1 MNANTLLISVD
12 QLQEIIKNQQLPF
25 LIFDCRFDL
34 SKPALG
40 YEQFIQGH
48 IPNARYV
55 DLEKNLSGPKNP
67 LQGRHPLPTPEEWA
81 QTRANLGI
89 SENTLVI
96 LYDFLENTYS
106 ARMWWMLKAV
116 GHQHIHILDGGYLAW
131 LSAGG
136 VVEVGEGPH
145 CTPICALP
153 PAVFEGLIKME
164 DIQKNLLNP
173 SFTVLDAR
181 ASERFRGDVEPL
193 DPIAGHI
200 PGALNRPYKLNL
212 NQSNLFKS
220 PLELQLEFNHL
231 QSQASQVVHQ
241 CGSGVTACH
250 NLLAMELAGIE
261 GSFLYA
267 GSWSEWCHH
276 PENPIALG
284 NSSN

>member
-1 MNANTLLISVD
+1 MNSHTLLISVD
-12 QLQEIIKNQQLPF
+12 QLQEIIQNQQLPF

-34 SKPALG
+34 SQPAVG

-48 IPNARYV
+48 IPHARYV

-67 LQGRHPLPTPEEWA
+67 LQGRHPLPTPMEWA

-89 SENTLVI
+89 SENTVVI

-116 GHQHIHILDGGYLAW
+116 GHQHILILDGGYSAW
-131 LSAGG
+131 LSVGG
-136 VVEVGEGPH
+136 EVEVGEGSHFP
-145 CTPICALP
+145 PIPVLP
-153 PAVFEGLIKME
+153 PVVFEGLIKMV
-164 DIQKNLLNP
+164 DIQKNLLSP

-212 NQSNLFKS
+212 NQNKLFKS
-220 PLELQLEFNHL
+220 ALELQVEFNHL
-231 QSQASQVVHQ
+231 QSQTSQVVHQ

-261 GSFLYA
+261 GSLLYA

-284 NSSN
+284 DA

>member
-1 MNANTLLISVD
+1 MNAHTLLISVD
-12 QLQEIIKNQQLPF
+12 QLQEIIQNQQLPF

-34 SKPALG
+34 SQPAIG
-40 YEQFIQGH
+40 YEQFIKGH
-48 IPNARYV
+48 IPHARYV

-116 GHQHIHILDGGYLAW
+116 GHQHIHILNGGFSAW
-131 LSAGG
+131 LSVGG
-136 VVEVGEGPH
+136 KVEEGEGSFNLSIPN
-145 CTPICALP
+145 LP
-153 PAVFEGLIKME
+153 SIAFEGLIKMI
-164 DIQKNLLNP
+164 DIQKNLLDP
-173 SFTVLDAR
+173 SFTILDAR
-181 ASERFRGDVEPL
+181 ANERFRGDVEPL

-212 NQSNLFKS
+212 NQNNLFKS
-220 PLELQLEFNHL
+220 PLELQLELNHL
-231 QSQASQVVHQ
+231 KSQASQVVHQ

-250 NLLAMELAGIE
+250 NLLAMELAGLK
-261 GSFLYA
+261 GSLLYA
-267 GSWSEWCHH
+267 GSWSEWCNHTQ
-276 PENPIALG
+276 NPIALG
-284 NSSN
+284 DA

>member
-1 MNANTLLISVD
+1 MNAHTLLISVG
-12 QLQEIIKNQQLPF
+12 QLQEIIQNQQLPF

-34 SKPALG
+34 SRPALG

-48 IPNARYV
+48 IPGASYV

-89 SENTLVI
+89 SKNTLVI

-116 GHQHIHILDGGYLAW
+116 GYQHIHILDGGFSAW

-136 VVEVGEGPH
+136 KVEEGEGSFNPSI
-145 CTPICALP
+145 PNLP
-153 PAVFEGLIKME
+153 SIAFEGLIKMI
-164 DIQKNLLNP
+164 DIQKNILNP
-173 SFTVLDAR
+173 SFTILDAR

-212 NQSNLFKS
+212 NQNNLFKS
-220 PLELQLEFNHL
+220 PLELQLEFNYL

-250 NLLAMELAGIE
+250 NLLAMELAGLK
-261 GSFLYA
+261 GSLLYG
-267 GSWSEWCHH
+267 GSWSEWCNHTQ
-276 PENPIALG
+276 NPIALG
-284 NSSN
+284 DT